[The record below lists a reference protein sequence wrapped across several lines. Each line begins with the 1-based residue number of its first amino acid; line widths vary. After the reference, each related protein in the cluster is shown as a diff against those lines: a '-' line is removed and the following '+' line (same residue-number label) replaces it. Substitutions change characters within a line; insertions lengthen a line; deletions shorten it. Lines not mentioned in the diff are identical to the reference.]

1 MLAAVPG
8 KLVSVLAVRLCSDP
22 RDFRFPKGECI
33 DRAAQPLCELFRK
46 KTLAFVCCCHCRF
59 LPTELVEDSHWLP
72 IFNHV
77 TAMRFLG
84 YPCKLRPAQLD
95 AAEGAIH
102 PINYRRLR
110 EGLRAVADVAALPL
124 LRWHGSRFQSE
135 IECYR

>member
-1 MLAAVPG
+1 VIRTTSG
-8 KLVSVLAVRLCSDP
+8 FQSVNALIGPPNHYVNCS
-22 RDFRFPKGECI
+22 
-33 DRAAQPLCELFRK
+33 A